1 MIGIHLVERILDGD
15 IGALICALI
24 PFAIAT
30 WWIIRIYIRPARK
43 WKPPQVRKSAP
54 TSTAK
59 RKSRRRKNRP
69 TPRPS
74 ARVEEA
80 LVDANTGGSFK
91 EVFRKGELRHG
102 NG

>member
-1 MIGIHLVERILDGD
+1 MVAVRLVERILDGD
-15 IGALICALI
+15 IGALICALF

-30 WWIIRIYIRPARK
+30 WWVIRVHILPTESGSRPPAR
-43 WKPPQVRKSAP
+43 QSAP
-54 TSTAK
+54 TSIGK

-69 TPRPS
+69 MPGSS

-80 LVDANTGGSFK
+80 LIDANTGGNFK